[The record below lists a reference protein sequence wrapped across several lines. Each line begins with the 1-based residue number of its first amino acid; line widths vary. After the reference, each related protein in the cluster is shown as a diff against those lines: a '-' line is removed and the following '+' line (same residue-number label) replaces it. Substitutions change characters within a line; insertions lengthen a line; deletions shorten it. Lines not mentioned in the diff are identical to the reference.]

1 MGMRPDDTKR
11 HGAVGMIGRKAFPS
25 VQTESGPKGFDD
37 YELRLGDVMRGERA
51 TLGKSLLDVQRDLKI
66 KASYIAAIENA
77 DITAF
82 ETPGF
87 VAGYV
92 RSYARYLGMDPDWAF
107 RRFCEESGF
116 DPDPGIAIAGGAS
129 QRRKSGSRGAAH
141 DPLANPNVVFVPRGE
156 PLFDGIQPGA
166 IGSVLVLIALIG
178 GIGYGGWKVLQEVQ
192 KVTLAPVDQAPG
204 VVADID
210 PLAGV
215 ADAVGAAPAEDDL
228 ALQETRFAE
237 SGPVTMDAFDRLY
250 RPEALD
256 VPVLVE
262 RDAPIA
268 TIDPRTVGL
277 LVAQD
282 DAAAQDEP
290 GPLAVADNSRLED
303 AAPQVVEPE
312 PPGVELLAVRPAW
325 VRVTAADGS
334 ILLEKILD
342 AGERFQ
348 IPPGEEPP
356 TLRVGESGALYFV
369 VAGQTYGPVGNRGVV
384 TKNVVLAP
392 DAVVERYAVAD
403 IARDADLAQFV
414 AVADASDTA
423 AQQSAQAPGQ

>member
-1 MGMRPDDTKR
+1 
-11 HGAVGMIGRKAFPS
+11 MIGRKAFPS
-25 VQTESGPKGFDD
+25 VQADSGPKGFDD

-77 DITAF
+77 DMTAF

-116 DPDPGIAIAGGAS
+116 DPDPGIAIAGRANGGSA
-129 QRRKSGSRGAAH
+129 QRRKTAQRGVGH
-141 DPLANPNVVFVPRGE
+141 DPLANPNAVFVPRGE

-166 IGSVLVLIALIG
+166 IGSILVLIALIG

-204 VVADID
+204 VVADIG
-210 PLAGV
+210 PLAGISESLPATSV
-215 ADAVGAAPAEDDL
+215 EDGLGLQDSRFADAD
-228 ALQETRFAE
+228 
-237 SGPVTMDAFDRLY
+237 PVTADAFDRLY

-277 LVAQD
+277 LVARD
-282 DAAAQDEP
+282 DVVDE
-290 GPLAVADNSRLED
+290 GEQGTLAVAENAPVQDPS
-303 AAPQVVEPE
+303 PQVVQPG

-342 AGERFQ
+342 AGERFA
-348 IPPGEEPP
+348 IPPSEEPP

-369 VAGQTYGPVGNRGVV
+369 VAGQTYGPVGKRGVV

-392 DAVVERYAVAD
+392 DAVTETYAVAD
-403 IARDADLAQFV
+403 IAQDSDLAQFV

-423 AQQSAQAPGQ
+423 AQQTAQAPAQ

>member
-215 ADAVGAAPAEDDL
+215 ADAVGTAPAEDDL

-237 SGPVTMDAFDRLY
+237 SGPVTVDAFDRLY

-290 GPLAVADNSRLED
+290 GPLAVADNSRIED
-303 AAPQVVEPE
+303 AVPQVVEPE